1 MTSERDDLKAAFLA
15 RSGFGDARR
24 EPLSGDASTR
34 SYERLHLPSGRSLIF
49 MDQPPAA
56 EETATRAESEH
67 AQAQWLRRI
76 PDDPGGLLK
85 RKFYYQYRLRQQQQA
100 E

>member
-56 EETATRAESEH
+56 ESQPCPPEATEAERRAVLHYTHRPVGFVAVDGILYS
-67 AQAQWLRRI
+67 
-76 PDDPGGLLK
+76 
-85 RKFYYQYRLRQQQQA
+85 
-100 E
+100 